1 MTRTCLIVLI
11 TSSTVGLISLLS
23 RYFDFSLTKDIIKVR
38 RRVYELDNDIRYED
52 KAESNKEKLIK
63 KKESQI
69 CWSIFLGRLTK
80 FLFFI
85 QLALFL
91 FALWTLALYSQIN
104 ATMAKDIIL
113 KALTD
118 VLQIY
123 FNYDD
128 AVIDELLLE
137 PNLVKK
143 ERVAKIDDLEIIIY
157 TNDHNPPHFH
167 VKTKEKNIDAKF
179 SIETGE
185 YLSGEI
191 DSKNLKRIKAFYLS
205 PKTKVLLDIIW
216 NKRFQ

>member
-1 MTRTCLIVLI
+1 
-11 TSSTVGLISLLS
+11 
-23 RYFDFSLTKDIIKVR
+23 
-38 RRVYELDNDIRYED
+38 
-52 KAESNKEKLIK
+52 
-63 KKESQI
+63 
-69 CWSIFLGRLTK
+69 
-80 FLFFI
+80 
-85 QLALFL
+85 
-91 FALWTLALYSQIN
+91 
-104 ATMAKDIIL
+104 MAKDIIL

-205 PKTKVLLDIIW
+205 PKTKILLDIIW

>member
-1 MTRTCLIVLI
+1 
-11 TSSTVGLISLLS
+11 
-23 RYFDFSLTKDIIKVR
+23 
-38 RRVYELDNDIRYED
+38 
-52 KAESNKEKLIK
+52 
-63 KKESQI
+63 
-69 CWSIFLGRLTK
+69 
-80 FLFFI
+80 
-85 QLALFL
+85 
-91 FALWTLALYSQIN
+91 
-104 ATMAKDIIL
+104 MAKDIIV

-123 FNYDD
+123 FGYDD
-128 AVIDELLLE
+128 TVIDELLLE

-167 VKTKEKNIDAKF
+167 VKTKEKSIDAKF

-185 YLSGEI
+185 YLSGKI

-205 PKTKVLLDIIW
+205 PKTKILLEIIW

>member
-1 MTRTCLIVLI
+1 M
-11 TSSTVGLISLLS
+11 S
-23 RYFDFSLTKDIIKVR
+23 
-38 RRVYELDNDIRYED
+38 
-52 KAESNKEKLIK
+52 KE
-63 KKESQI
+63 
-69 CWSIFLGRLTK
+69 
-80 FLFFI
+80 
-85 QLALFL
+85 
-91 FALWTLALYSQIN
+91 
-104 ATMAKDIIL
+104 IIL

-128 AVIDELLLE
+128 ATIDELLIE

-167 VKTKEKNIDAKF
+167 VMTKERNVDAKF

-191 DSKNLKRIKAFYLS
+191 DAKNKKRIKAFYLS
-205 PKTKVLLDIIW
+205 PKAKMLLEIW
-216 NKRFQ
+216 NKRLQ